1 MPDERRR
8 FNKREKQA
16 LFLAADGKSELSGQP
31 LGDHWHADHV
41 KPWSRGGT
49 TTMDNAQTTTAAE
62 NLSKGAR
69 TIETALTRSWQ
80 VKFLKKYRDHSS
92 PDFLLAALPAA
103 GKTRAALGV
112 AREFLNSPERR
123 LIIVGPTLNIRS
135 QWKNEAQKTFGI
147 QLLTE
152 RFAGHLE
159 SADFHGVVTT
169 YATIANNALLF
180 KRLCVKHRC
189 MVIFD
194 EIHHAGDHAS
204 WGRAMREA
212 FEPAEKRLSLSG
224 TPFRSDG
231 ELIPFLRLGSD
242 GTYQIDYAYD
252 YPAALRDGVIRELTF
267 HRFAG
272 SVTFKVDEQVQ
283 TFHTD
288 DELHEDDAA
297 RRLRLLL
304 SSPAYMR
311 GLLQDAHNQ
320 LIEVRKTKPDAGG
333 LALCQNADHAVFVQG
348 LLRQI
353 TGTEPDL
360 IVSDGDLATST
371 VDLFRNDASRMWAVA
386 VRQVSEG
393 VDIRRLM
400 VLAYATNWRTALFF
414 RQAVGRIMRY
424 EGTDEDIEA
433 FCFLPKDPDLN
444 EHAKTIEEFQAQVV
458 AEQEQDEKP
467 TTSDDRERTPEQLT
481 LLNAEVQFDGLT
493 SRGQHHDVERSTLII
508 EFARKYQISEAKA
521 AAILHDLGIS
531 MPPAPEAATPD
542 NEAELV
548 KMAKRCNS
556 RANQLARARNCEP
569 KEIHTQWI
577 KMTNSGHGRMT
588 LLQFRQKLEWLETQ
602 LREIGW
608 M

>member
-1 MPDERRR
+1 
-8 FNKREKQA
+8 
-16 LFLAADGKSELSGQP
+16 
-31 LGDHWHADHV
+31 
-41 KPWSRGGT
+41 
-49 TTMDNAQTTTAAE
+49 MDNAQATTAAE

-69 TIETALTRSWQ
+69 TIESALTRSWQ
-80 VKFLKKYRDHSS
+80 IQFLKKYRVH
-92 PDFLLAALPAA
+92 PETDFLLAALPAA

-112 AREFLNSPERR
+112 AREFLNTPERR
-123 LIIVGPTLNIRS
+123 LIIVGPTLNIQT
-135 QWKNEAQKTFGI
+135 QWKNEARKTFGI
-147 QLLTE
+147 QLLTD
-152 RFAGHLE
+152 RFSGHLE
-159 SADFHGVVTT
+159 GPDFNGVVTT
-169 YATIANNALLF
+169 YHTIASNPLLF

-231 ELIPFLRLGSD
+231 EPIPFLRVGSD
-242 GTYQIDYAYD
+242 GCYQIDHAYD

-272 SVTFKVDEQVQ
+272 SVTFKIDEQVR
-283 TFHTD
+283 TFSTE

-304 SSPAYMR
+304 SSPSYMH
-311 GLLQDAHNQ
+311 GLLQASHDQ
-320 LIEVRKTKPDAGG
+320 LLEVRKTKPDAGG
-333 LALCQNADHAVFVQG
+333 LALCQTADHAVWVAG

-371 VDLFRNDASRMWAVA
+371 VDAFRRDPSRMWAVA

-433 FCFLPKDPDLN
+433 YCFLPQDPDLA
-444 EHAKTIEEFQAQVV
+444 EHAKTIEEFQAQIV
-458 AEQEQDEKP
+458 AEQEIEDR
-467 TTSDDRERTPEQLT
+467 DDPSRERERTPEQLT

-493 SRGQHHDVERSTLII
+493 NRGQHHDVVRSTLII
-508 EFARKYQISEAKA
+508 EFARKHQISEAKA

-531 MPPAPEAATPD
+531 VAPAAEAATPD

-556 RANQLARARNCEP
+556 RANQLARARNCHP
-569 KEIHTQWI
+569 KEINTQWI
-577 KMTNSGHGRMT
+577 KLTNSGHGKMT
-588 LLQFRQKLEWLETQ
+588 LLQFKQKLEWLETQ

-608 M
+608 I